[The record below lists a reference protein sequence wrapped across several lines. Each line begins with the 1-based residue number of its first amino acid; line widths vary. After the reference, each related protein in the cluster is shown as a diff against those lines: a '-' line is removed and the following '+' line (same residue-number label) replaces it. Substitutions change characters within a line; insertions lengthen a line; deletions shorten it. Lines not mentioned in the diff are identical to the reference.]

1 MGERDSLFDTDP
13 VSLEQRLAIVMADG
27 ARVVGRFTL
36 WYTTRPAVHGAVIE
50 QQAAQDVVRV
60 A

>member
-1 MGERDSLFDTDP
+1 MGQRDSLFDTDP

-36 WYTTRPAVHGAVIE
+36 WYTTRPAVHGAVVE
-50 QQAAQDVVRV
+50 QPVEDVARAA
-60 A
+60 

>member
-13 VSLEQRLAIVMADG
+13 VSLERRLAVMLAGG
-27 ARVVGRFTL
+27 ARIVVRFTL

-50 QQAAQDVVRV
+50 QPARDIARAA
-60 A
+60 